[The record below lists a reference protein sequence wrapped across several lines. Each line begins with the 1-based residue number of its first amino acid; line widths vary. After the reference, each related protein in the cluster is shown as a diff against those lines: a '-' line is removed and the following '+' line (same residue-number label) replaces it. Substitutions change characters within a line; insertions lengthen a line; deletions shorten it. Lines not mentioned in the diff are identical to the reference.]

1 MDLSE
6 LKVQDEGKRMELR
19 HPATGELLT
28 YGDKSEKT
36 MYLVI
41 GSSDSETYKKSQR
54 KVIDRRLKQQQK
66 FRQARMTAA
75 QLEEEATV
83 SLAEVTYDGRVF
95 LKGKEV
101 KITPGA
107 AAQDLYKEYSWI
119 REQANEFLEDRSNF
133 LQS

>member
-6 LKVQDEGKRMELR
+6 LKVQDEGKRLDLR
-19 HPATGELLT
+19 HPATGEVLT
-28 YGDKSEKT
+28 YGDKDEKT

-41 GSSDSETYKKSQR
+41 GSSDSETYKKAQR

-75 QLEEEATV
+75 QLEEEAMI

-101 KITPGA
+101 QITPGQVA
-107 AAQDLYKEYSWI
+107 IDLYKEYSWI
-119 REQANEFLEDRSNF
+119 KEQANDFLEDRSNF